1 MDAQLRRRGR
11 SAAQGDARGG
21 NLQDTQQKGIASA
34 DAA

>member
-21 NLQDTQQKGIASA
+21 NLQDAQQKGIASA